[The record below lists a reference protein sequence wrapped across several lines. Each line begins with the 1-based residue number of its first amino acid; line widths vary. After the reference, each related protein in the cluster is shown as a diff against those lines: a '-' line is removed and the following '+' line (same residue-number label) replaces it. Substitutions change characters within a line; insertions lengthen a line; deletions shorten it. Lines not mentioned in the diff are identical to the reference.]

1 MDKNKK
7 RTNLKRLLAAVLAA
21 VCMLFPA
28 GCSQTAAEETT
39 TQQVKTNGKLSVHYM
54 DIGQGDAALIQCEG
68 HSMLIDAGNNNKG
81 TQVCSYLKSQNV
93 DKLDIAIG
101 THGDADHIGG
111 LDVVIYNFDCDTIIM
126 PDRKRDTK
134 TWQDVINAIDEKN
147 DTLTYPEIGK
157 TYSLGS
163 ATVEIIAPC
172 SYDYGDN
179 ENNYSVGV
187 LITYGESK
195 FLFTGDAEAEAEA
208 DMLKNGIDIDCD
220 VFKVSHHG
228 SSNANTSAFLDA
240 ALPEYAV
247 ISCAEGNDYGHP
259 HQEVLNE
266 LRSRGIKV
274 FRTDEQ
280 GTIVA
285 VTDGKNITFNA
296 SPSESWLS
304 GNRLKSDRENSSAGS
319 QTAQQKTESETL
331 SRIIGNRN
339 SRKYHTT
346 DCGNLPM
353 EKNQILFSSE
363 KEAEDAGYEKCKNC
377 SNAVE

>member
-1 MDKNKK
+1 
-7 RTNLKRLLAAVLAA
+7 
-21 VCMLFPA
+21 
-28 GCSQTAAEETT
+28 
-39 TQQVKTNGKLSVHYM
+39 M

-134 TWQDVINAIDEKN
+134 TWQDVIDAIDEKN

-163 ATVEIIAPC
+163 ATVE
-172 SYDYGDN
+172 
-179 ENNYSVGV
+179 
-187 LITYGESK
+187 
-195 FLFTGDAEAEAEA
+195 
-208 DMLKNGIDIDCD
+208 MLKNGIDIDCD

-331 SRIIGNRN
+331 SRIIGN
-339 SRKYHTT
+339 
-346 DCGNLPM
+346 GNLPM

-377 SNAVE
+377 SNAEE

>member
-1 MDKNKK
+1 MDKNEK

-39 TQQVKTNGKLSVHYM
+39 TQQVKTNGTLSVHYM

-134 TWQDVINAIDEKN
+134 TWQDVIDAIDEKN

-172 SYDYGDN
+172 SYD
-179 ENNYSVGV
+179 
-187 LITYGESK
+187 
-195 FLFTGDAEAEAEA
+195 
-208 DMLKNGIDIDCD
+208 
-220 VFKVSHHG
+220 
-228 SSNANTSAFLDA
+228 
-240 ALPEYAV
+240 
-247 ISCAEGNDYGHP
+247 
-259 HQEVLNE
+259 
-266 LRSRGIKV
+266 
-274 FRTDEQ
+274 
-280 GTIVA
+280 
-285 VTDGKNITFNA
+285 
-296 SPSESWLS
+296 
-304 GNRLKSDRENSSAGS
+304 
-319 QTAQQKTESETL
+319 
-331 SRIIGNRN
+331 
-339 SRKYHTT
+339 
-346 DCGNLPM
+346 
-353 EKNQILFSSE
+353 
-363 KEAEDAGYEKCKNC
+363 
-377 SNAVE
+377 